1 MRNFNEI
8 LKQAQKKQKKL
19 EQINE
24 ELESEEVEGTA
35 QNIIRAVVN
44 GKLEIK
50 SIEILE
56 GDLSNLDKETL
67 EDLIT
72 VAIKDAQ
79 NKARQL
85 AQEKLA
91 SLGPLGGMLPNFPN

>member
-1 MRNFNEI
+1 
-8 LKQAQKKQKKL
+8 
-19 EQINE
+19 
-24 ELESEEVEGTA
+24 LES
-35 QNIIRAVVN
+35 
-44 GKLEIK
+44 
-50 SIEILE
+50 
-56 GDLSNLDKETL
+56 DLSNLDRETL

>member
-1 MRNFNEI
+1 MKNFNEI
-8 LKQAQKKQKKL
+8 LRQAQEIQKKL
-19 EQINE
+19 EQING
-24 ELESEEVEGTA
+24 ELENEEIEGTA
-35 QNIIRAVVN
+35 QNIVRAVVN

-56 GDLSNLDKETL
+56 SDLSNLDRETL

-85 AQEKLA
+85 AQEKLS